1 MFGSKN
7 MNPYEIILKNNI
19 NQFPDLHTIILF
31 GSAREN
37 CLYEESDIDL
47 GIAGNHTLA
56 FSELQNFKERFVLLF
71 KNRVIDLVDLNQSE
85 GLIVREILTKGKVI
99 KEDLHF
105 FLRKLSDMYD
115 YMELYYPILKEDR
128 VQRIKSTF
136 IK

>member
-1 MFGSKN
+1 MSK
-7 MNPYEIILKNNI
+7 PVH
-19 NQFPDLHTIILF
+19 PH
-31 GSAREN
+31 
-37 CLYEESDIDL
+37 
-47 GIAGNHTLA
+47 
-56 FSELQNFKERFVLLF
+56 NFKERFVLLF

-128 VQRIKSTF
+128 IQRIKSTF